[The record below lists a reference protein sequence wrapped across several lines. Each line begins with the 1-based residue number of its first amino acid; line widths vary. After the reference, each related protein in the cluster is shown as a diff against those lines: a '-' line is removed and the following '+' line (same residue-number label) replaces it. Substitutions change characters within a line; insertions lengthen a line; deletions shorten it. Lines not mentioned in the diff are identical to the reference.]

1 MTTETTGAVS
11 AALTG
16 QDTLQK
22 FIFDNAAV
30 RGQFIDV
37 SGTWQEVV
45 SRHAYPTAV
54 KKCWA
59 KWWRPPPCCRPT

>member
-11 AALTG
+11 AAVSG

-30 RGQFIDV
+30 R
-37 SGTWQEVV
+37 
-45 SRHAYPTAV
+45 
-54 KKCWA
+54 
-59 KWWRPPPCCRPT
+59 